1 MKVRTMSLSSPTVET
16 GLETNPENEQPTKA
30 TKELLKSAV
39 NNTSIFSR
47 KGLLDRLFTK
57 WFDRLVYPQIW
68 EDPEVDIQA
77 LGLDEHS
84 HVFTISSGGCNAL
97 NYLTVKP
104 ESITVVDLNEAHIAL
119 IKLKLAAIQHLEQ
132 EAFFDFFGK
141 ADLTKNL
148 DTYYGKLSQHLD
160 EKTRQ
165 YWETKENFWSKPRI
179 YYFTDGFYRHGL
191 LGRFIGLIHWVC
203 KLYGY
208 DISKVMLAHTAEE
221 QQALFNEHVAPV
233 FETRLLK
240 FLCSRSIVM
249 YSLGIPPAQFD
260 EMDKESKQMKLGMHE
275 LMKERA
281 RRLACD
287 FPLETN
293 YFAWQA
299 FNRSYDVKRRL
310 AVPRYLMA
318 EHFGTLKQNQDHVE
332 VFHQSMTDRLKAM
345 PDNSLNAYLF
355 LDAQDWMDENQLTEL
370 WQEVNR
376 TAKPGARVVFRTA
389 GEVSPLEDKLPEHI
403 LAPWQTDIEQ
413 NRAWTLKDRSAI
425 YGGVHVYYH
434 Q

>member
-1 MKVRTMSLSSPTVET
+1 MSLVNPTLET
-16 GLETNPENEQPTKA
+16 GNTENQPNNQ

-68 EDPEVDIQA
+68 EDPEVDIKA
-77 LGLDEHS
+77 LELNENA

-97 NYLTVKP
+97 NYLSVKP
-104 ESITVVDLNEAHIAL
+104 ASITVVDLNEAHIAL
-119 IKLKLAAIQHLEQ
+119 INLKLAAIKHLEQ

-148 DTYYGKLSQHLD
+148 DTYYALLAPHLD
-160 EKTRQ
+160 EKTKT

-179 YYFTDGFYRHGL
+179 HYFTDGFYRHGL

-208 DISKVMLAHTAEE
+208 DIRKVMLAHNAEE
-221 QQALFNEHVAPV
+221 QQQLFNEHVAPV

-260 EMDKESKQMKLGMHE
+260 EMDKESKQMQQGMHE

-310 AVPRYLMA
+310 AVPRYLSA
-318 EHFGTLKQNQDHVE
+318 EHYPTLQTEFKKVE

-345 PDNSLNAYLF
+345 PDNCLNAYLF
-355 LDAQDWMDENQLTEL
+355 LDAQDWMDEDQLTEL

-376 TAKPGARVVFRTA
+376 TAMPGARVVFRTA
-389 GEVSPLEDKLPEHI
+389 GEISPLEDKLPEQ
-403 LAPWQTDIEQ
+403 LLEPWQTDIAQ
-413 NRAWTLKDRSAI
+413 NRNWTLQDRSAI
-425 YGGVHVYYH
+425 YGGVHVYH
-434 Q
+434 HH